1 MRHTL
6 LFISSVALAA
16 VLATTTTIYAADQV
30 DQADTAKPD
39 QAPAQG
45 TESADIDTDSGGD
58 ATESKAA
65 DETATEESAAEP
77 AESEAS
83 TSAETSETP
92 DSSSSSDSSDSAE
105 TATEEASEKPA
116 EGSADA
122 SVTPSEGAAVYII
135 YPSDGSE
142 VTSPVKVVFGLDG
155 LGVAPAG
162 VDVPDTGHH
171 HLIIDGGDELPPA
184 GEVMGDNVMHFGGGQ
199 TEADI
204 EMEPGEHTLQLILGD
219 KEHKPFEPSLVSEKI
234 TIKVVKP

>member
-16 VLATTTTIYAADQV
+16 VLATTTTIYAADT
-30 DQADTAKPD
+30 ADT
-39 QAPAQG
+39 
-45 TESADIDTDSGGD
+45 DTDSGGD

-65 DETATEESAAEP
+65 DDQATEESAAESAAEP

-83 TSAETSETP
+83 TPAETSETP
-92 DSSSSSDSSDSAE
+92 DSSHSSDSAE
-105 TATEEASEKPA
+105 TATEEASEKPT
-116 EGSADA
+116 EDSADA

-171 HLIIDGGDELPPA
+171 HLIIDGGDELPA
-184 GEVMGDNVMHFGGGQ
+184 VGEVMGDNVMHFGGGQ

-204 EMEPGEHTLQLILGD
+204 EMEPGDHTLQLILGD

-234 TIKVVKP
+234 KIKVVKP